1 MKHAVFPWRDYEYGP
16 SDIMAVGN
24 FGVMYRAYWK
34 TRGIHVALKHVPRKS
49 EAGRKVEAEER
60 GALLQEEFDTRH
72 KGIVPE
78 IYEHGR
84 SESGDYYI
92 SMELLDGRS
101 LSTYL
106 REETVTHEQ
115 AARIALWIAGDFL
128 ATLHAFRSG
137 DGSNPADMIVYSDLK
152 PDHVFVLRDGSMRA
166 LDFGITKRVQQ
177 ANTSTVNPWA
187 SVPYASPRRLRE
199 GVVDRDADFW
209 ALGVMLYEMVAG
221 HHPYPGLNA
230 EAMSR
235 AIERQDPPATLPPCD
250 AGLAA
255 IIRKLLAPQRHQSY
269 QAADEIAADLRTML
283 DGGQP
288 AALSARLD
296 TSVPTMRVPAARV
309 APAAFGSVPT
319 DPVPSPHGPL
329 EPAGTGAPIAGVP
342 AAGVPGA
349 AAAAPAKRSR
359 LRRFARAALFVVL
372 GMMGLAELSAA
383 FAAGSLRGRI
393 DSIEAAD
400 VPALRNTV
408 KDLRDGAPFGFAY
421 NLRVRR
427 PLTQRLVSLGERPIL
442 DYRTELPIVSKPQ
455 WEQARES
462 LLLAREI
469 SPDDAR
475 IAARL
480 TYVDAH
486 LTRIAAADK
495 PGAAQRKTLEEA
507 VSAFKEAARLDPES
521 PDPYL
526 GLARIHAYDFKDF
539 DALMQDLREA
549 QRRGYRESRRERSQ
563 IADAY
568 RFRADRTRLNARGLA
583 LGERLR
589 MLRTAADDY
598 DICADRFEDLSNF
611 LDSDRNLRYCR
622 QQADRL
628 RLEIMRLEF
637 EVGDFF

>member
-1 MKHAVFPWRDYEYGP
+1 MKHDVFPSGDYEYGP

-24 FGVMYRAYWK
+24 FGVMYRAFWRV
-34 TRGIHVALKHVPRKS
+34 RGIHVALKHVPRKS
-49 EAGRKVEAEER
+49 EAGRKVDAEER
-60 GALLQEEFDTRH
+60 GALLQEHFDARH
-72 KGIVPE
+72 KGVVPE

-84 SESGDYYI
+84 SDAGDYYI

-106 REETVTHEQ
+106 REENVSHDQ

-137 DGSNPADMIVYSDLK
+137 EGTDPSDIIVYSDLK
-152 PDHVFVLRDGSMRA
+152 PDHVFVLRDGSLRA

-235 AIERQDPPATLPPCD
+235 AIERQDPPAALPPCD
-250 AGLAA
+250 PGLAA

-269 QAADEIAADLRTML
+269 QSAEDIAADLRTML
-283 DGGQP
+283 AGGEP

-296 TSVPTMRVPAARV
+296 SSVPTMRVPASRV
-309 APAAFGSVPT
+309 MPSVPGSVPT
-319 DPVPSPHGPL
+319 DPVPSPHGPI
-329 EPAGTGAPIAGVP
+329 ESPAGALPMGVP
-342 AAGVPGA
+342 AAGTATP
-349 AAAAPAKRSR
+349 APPMRRRR
-359 LRRFARAALFVVL
+359 LRRLARAVLFVAL

-383 FAAGSLRGRI
+383 VAAARLRDRI
-393 DSIEAAD
+393 DTIEASD
-400 VPALRNTV
+400 VPALRGTV
-408 KDLRDGAPFGFAY
+408 RELRDGAPFGIAY

-455 WEQARES
+455 WEQARAS
-462 LLLAREI
+462 LMLAREL
-469 SPDDAR
+469 SPDDSR

-486 LTRIAAADK
+486 LKRISASGEPESVKRA
-495 PGAAQRKTLEEA
+495 RLEEA
-507 VSAFKEAARLDPES
+507 VSQFKEAARLDSES

-526 GLARIHAYDFKDF
+526 GLARIHAYDFEDF

-549 QRRGYRESRRERSQ
+549 QRRGYRESRRERAQ
-563 IADAY
+563 IADAF
-568 RFRADRTRLNARGLA
+568 RFRADRARISARGLS
-583 LGERLR
+583 LPERLQK
-589 MLRTAADDY
+589 LRDAAGDY
-598 DICADRFEDLSNF
+598 DICADRFEELSNF
-611 LDSDRNLRYCR
+611 LESDRNYRYCR
-622 QQADRL
+622 GQADRL
-628 RLEIMRLEF
+628 RLEILRLEF
-637 EVGDFF
+637 EVGDFQ